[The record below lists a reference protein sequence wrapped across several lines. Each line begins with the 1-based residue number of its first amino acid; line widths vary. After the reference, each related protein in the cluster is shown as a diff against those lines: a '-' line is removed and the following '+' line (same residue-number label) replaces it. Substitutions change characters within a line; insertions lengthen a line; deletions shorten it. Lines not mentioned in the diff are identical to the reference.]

1 MTPAEQFQVDPEI
14 AVERG
19 SEEPA
24 LIVDVEGFEGPLDLL
39 LMLARQQKVDL
50 AKISILALADQYLA
64 FIEAASQVR
73 LELAADYLVMA
84 AWLAYLKSRLLLPES
99 SDAVGP
105 SAEEM
110 AAALAL
116 RLKRLEAIRGAA
128 ERLVARPQLERDV
141 FRRGAPE
148 PICHGTGASR
158 YRLCLELCRDLGDGP
173 RRVGGNPS
181 ARGICADLF
190 AQADRPAERRN
201 RARCGRDESRNEGGR
216 GGPGMRSLAKQHEV
230 IAHPR
235 AMGGDYDRD
244 AVPEIRPEELRLL
257 EALLFASAEPLDEK
271 TLAARM
277 PDGAD
282 VRAALDRLQ
291 REYASRGVNLVRIA
305 GKWTFR
311 TAVDLAWLLARDS
324 VEPRKLSRAATE
336 TLAIIAYHQP
346 VTRAEIEEIRGVSA
360 SRGTLDVLLETGW
373 IRPRGR
379 RKAPGRPI
387 TFGTTDAFLSH
398 FGLDSIGDLPGLDEL
413 KGTGLLDGQLPAG
426 FAVPVPSDDL
436 NLREDEDPLEAGDL
450 DLGLG
455 PRLSEG

>member
-1 MTPAEQFQVDPEI
+1 
-14 AVERG
+14 
-19 SEEPA
+19 
-24 LIVDVEGFEGPLDLL
+24 
-39 LMLARQQKVDL
+39 
-50 AKISILALADQYLA
+50 
-64 FIEAASQVR
+64 
-73 LELAADYLVMA
+73 
-84 AWLAYLKSRLLLPES
+84 
-99 SDAVGP
+99 
-105 SAEEM
+105 
-110 AAALAL
+110 
-116 RLKRLEAIRGAA
+116 
-128 ERLVARPQLERDV
+128 
-141 FRRGAPE
+141 
-148 PICHGTGASR
+148 
-158 YRLCLELCRDLGDGP
+158 
-173 RRVGGNPS
+173 
-181 ARGICADLF
+181 
-190 AQADRPAERRN
+190 
-201 RARCGRDESRNEGGR
+201 
-216 GGPGMRSLAKQHEV
+216 MRSLAKQHEI

-235 AMGGDYDRD
+235 AIGGDYDRS
-244 AVPEIRPEELRLL
+244 AAPEVRPEELRLL

-277 PDGAD
+277 PDGVD
-282 VRAALDRLQ
+282 LRAVLDQLQ

-360 SRGTLDVLLETGW
+360 SKGTLDVLLETGW

-426 FAVPVPSDDL
+426 FAVPMPSDDP
-436 NLREDEDPLEAGDL
+436 NLREDEDPLDPGDI

-455 PRLSEG
+455 PRVGEE